1 MKYVK
6 VTKRNWKKIVKRAK
20 EKNVTVHTFKGG
32 KVKAKNARFSL
43 YTNPSGR
50 YTIIAK
56 KK

>member
-1 MKYVK
+1 MKY